1 MQQIEQSDP
10 SPPPELAGPAG
21 DPLVD
26 RLRAGDESAFAELVE
41 VYGGRMLAVARRIMK
56 SDADAEDVLQEAF
69 LSAFKA
75 IEKFDGRSSL
85 GTWLHRITV
94 NAALMR
100 KRWHKARPETSIEA
114 LLPTFTNGHHSQRPR
129 EWAIVTDGGSSRIED
144 AEVLW
149 SAIDRLPPEFREV
162 LVLRE
167 IEGIDSKA
175 VAETLGI
182 SDALVRQR
190 LHRSRQALMKLLE
203 PVMRSEPLA
212 AGGHV

>member
-1 MQQIEQSDP
+1 MQQAQLSDP
-10 SPPPELAGPAG
+10 DPADAPPNAEAALVVRLQAG
-21 DPLVD
+21 DDSAYADLV
-26 RLRAGDESAFAELVE
+26 ST
-41 VYGGRMLAVARRIMK
+41 YGGRLLAVARRIMK
-56 SDADAEDVLQEAF
+56 TEADAEDALQEAF

-75 IEKFDGRSSL
+75 IDKFDGRSSL

-114 LLPTFTNGHHSQRPR
+114 LLPTFNNGHHTQHPQ
-129 EWAIVTDGGSSRIED
+129 EWTAVTDGEAGRIED

-167 IEGIDSKA
+167 IEGMDSKA
-175 VAETLGI
+175 VAATLGI

-190 LHRSRQALMKLLE
+190 LHRSRQALVKLLE
-203 PVMRSEPLA
+203 PVMTLEQGAS